1 MTTIPIEVSTE
12 QLIRAVEQL
21 PQQELETFVA
31 QIVALRAQR
40 TAPHLS
46 QDETALLLQ
55 INGAISPDVQRRFND
70 LVAKRQMETISPAEL
85 TELIQITDVIEQQDA
100 QRLAALIALAQLRLH
115 SRGIMSEAQSL
126 QNAVESL
133 AYCN

>member
-1 MTTIPIEVSTE
+1 MHWRESGDMTTIPIEVSTE
-12 QLIRAVEQL
+12 QLIRAVERM
-21 PQQELETFVA
+21 PQHELETFVA

-55 INGAISPDVQRRFND
+55 INGVISPDVQRRFND

-85 TELIQITDVIEQQDA
+85 TELIRITDVIEQDGA
-100 QRLAALIALAQLRLH
+100 RCVGSIW
-115 SRGIMSEAQSL
+115 
-126 QNAVESL
+126 
-133 AYCN
+133 

>member
-12 QLIRAVEQL
+12 QLIRAVERL
-21 PQQELETFVA
+21 PQHELETFVA

-55 INGAISPDVQRRFND
+55 INAGISPDLQRRFNE
-70 LVAKRQMETISPAEL
+70 LVAKRQTETVTPAEL

-100 QRLAALIALAQLRLH
+100 QRLAALIALAQLRQTTVNVLMD
-115 SRGIMSEAQSL
+115 RLGIRPA
-126 QNAVESL
+126 AH
-133 AYCN
+133 A

>member
-1 MTTIPIEVSTE
+1 
-12 QLIRAVEQL
+12 
-21 PQQELETFVA
+21 
-31 QIVALRAQR
+31 LRAQR

-100 QRLAALIALAQLRLH
+100 QRLAALIALAQLNGTHEMRNELS
-115 SRGIMSEAQSL
+115 SRRVWREAKIGGQG
-126 QNAVESL
+126 
-133 AYCN
+133 